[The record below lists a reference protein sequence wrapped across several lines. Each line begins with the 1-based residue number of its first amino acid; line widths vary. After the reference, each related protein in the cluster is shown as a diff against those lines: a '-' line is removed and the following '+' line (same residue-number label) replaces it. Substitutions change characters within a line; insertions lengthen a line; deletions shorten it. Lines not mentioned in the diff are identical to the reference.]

1 MDFAG
6 MNYLAILVA
15 AAVSFMFGGIWYG
28 ALAKPWMAAAGIDD
42 DMMKASKEGGKTT
55 QLMISA
61 FVASLVMAWVLA
73 GLIGHLGSGQVTIYN
88 GIISGAFVWFGF
100 VATTLV
106 TNHGFQMKLGRL
118 TLIDGGHWLGV
129 LLIQGVVIG
138 AFGV

>member
-6 MNYLAILVA
+6 LNYLAILVA

-42 DMMKASKEGGKTT
+42 EMMKASKEGGKTT

-88 GIISGAFVWFGF
+88 GIISGAFVWLGF

-129 LLIQGVVIG
+129 LLIQGAVIG